1 MVNERQDRQG
11 VRTPKD
17 VEQKYNLGE
26 STKDVS
32 QLMAM
37 VNRQAQTISQ
47 LGQILSQYIVN
58 TNSRISVL
66 EDAILPQ
73 AGAVFCSVD
82 GKSLTDYGLNG
93 NTLCAVMQITDTSE
107 ATSFEDLS
115 SAGEYKVSLR
125 VLGSSTIVMLDINLT
140 SSASVTI
147 GSKVYLTE
155 QSGTLCIAYA
165 V

>member
-37 VNRQAQTISQ
+37 VNRQSQTISQ
-47 LGQILSQYIVN
+47 LGQIVSQYIVN

-73 AGAVFCSVD
+73 IGVTFCVVE
-82 GKSLTDYGLNG
+82 GKTLADYGLNSD
-93 NTLCAVMQITDTSE
+93 TLCAVVSITDKSGETSY
-107 ATSFEDLS
+107 EDLS
-115 SAGEYKVSLR
+115 SIGVYRMKLR
-125 VLGSSTIVMLDINLT
+125 ILGTDTTATLDVDIK
-140 SSASVTI
+140 SSATITI

-155 QSGTLCIAYA
+155 QSGALCIAYA

>member
-37 VNRQAQTISQ
+37 VSRQSQTISQ
-47 LGQILSQYIVN
+47 LGQIVSQYIVN

-73 AGAVFCSVD
+73 IGVTFCIVE
-82 GKSLTDYGLNG
+82 GKTLADYGLNN
-93 NTLCAVMQITDTSE
+93 NTLCAVMQITDTSG
-107 ATSFEDLS
+107 TVSYEDLS
-115 SAGEYKVSLR
+115 SIGEYKIQLR
-125 VLGSSTIVMLDINLT
+125 VLGGSTVVAVDINLT